1 MNDAS
6 DGSEER
12 GLQSSPLEADR
23 RDALKLIAAGVAGG
37 FAGALSGG
45 PANASAPKTPAASP
59 PRTDSRG
66 TTMTEAK
73 APSAIDHVAEGYWAC
88 ALQSLNDCVHPDA
101 TREAARERV
110 KRSLARIDVEMAGAK
125 RWIGADLKLIVLPE
139 YVLTGPPWGE
149 PIPVWADKAAFDMD
163 GAEYEALAALAEK
176 HAVFLSVNAYETDRH
191 FPGLYFQACVCFDP
205 AGNVVLRYRRLIS
218 MFAPSPHDVW
228 DKYLDVYGAEAVFP
242 VARTAIGNLAAIASE
257 EILYP
262 EIARCHA
269 IRGAEVFMHNTS
281 EAYTVT
287 MPQKR
292 IARLARAMENMAYV
306 VSANTAGS
314 IGIEVPVDSSN
325 GGSEIVDYYGNVVVQ
340 AGVGSTMT
348 ANARLD
354 VGDVRRYR
362 RRPGMSNMLS
372 RQALDLYVDSF
383 AEAGIRRRNGLLKD
397 GKIVVPER
405 SYFVEK
411 QREALGRMAERGVVP
426 K

>member
-1 MNDAS
+1 MNDANPAGDAHRL
-6 DGSEER
+6 DGER
-12 GLQSSPLEADR
+12 RE
-23 RDALKLIAAGVAGG
+23 ALKMITAGVAGL
-37 FAGALSGG
+37 AGGAGLG
-45 PANASAPKTPAASP
+45 AASP
-59 PRTDSRG
+59 AAAAASRTDSRG
-66 TTMTEAK
+66 TPMTDSK
-73 APSAIDHVAEGYWAC
+73 APPATDWVAEGYWAC
-88 ALQSLNDCVHPDA
+88 ALQTLNDCVHPDA

-110 KRSLARIDVEMAGAK
+110 KRSLARIDVEIAGAK

-163 GAEYEALAALAEK
+163 GPEYEALAALAEK
-176 HAVFLSVNAYETDRH
+176 HSVFLSVNAYETDRH

-205 AGNVVLRYRRLIS
+205 SGKLVLRYRRLIS

-269 IRGAEVFMHNTS
+269 IRGAEVFLHNTS

-292 IARLARAMENMAYV
+292 IARLARAMENLAYV

-314 IGIEVPVDSSN
+314 LGIEVPPDSSN

-340 AGVGSTMT
+340 AGVGATMT

-362 RRPGMSNMLS
+362 KRPGMSNLLS

-383 AEAGIRRRNGLLKD
+383 GDAGIRRRNGLLKN

-411 QREALGRMAERGVVP
+411 QREALARMADRGIVP

>member
-1 MNDAS
+1 MNHADLGP
-6 DGSEER
+6 D
-12 GLQSSPLEADR
+12 EAPPSAER
-23 RDALKLIAAGVAGG
+23 RDALKLLSAGVAAGVGG
-37 FAGALSGG
+37 LAGA
-45 PANASAPKTPAASP
+45 ASAVTTSAAAPRANQGSTMNDPKGTAPTA
-59 PRTDSRG
+59 TDW
-66 TTMTEAK
+66 A
-73 APSAIDHVAEGYWAC
+73 AEGYWAC
-88 ALQSLNDCVHPDA
+88 ALQTINDCVTVDA
-101 TREAARERV
+101 TRDAAHERV
-110 KRSLARIDVEMAGAK
+110 MRSLARIDVQMAGAK
-125 RWIGADLKLIVLPE
+125 RWVGADLKLIVLPE

-149 PIPVWADKAAFDMD
+149 PIDVWANKAAFEMD
-163 GAEYEALAALAEK
+163 GPEYEALAALAEK
-176 HAVFLSVNAYETDRH
+176 HAVYLSVNAYETDRH

-205 AGNVVLRYRRLIS
+205 AGKVVLRYRRLIS

-228 DKYLDVYGAEAVFP
+228 DRYLDVYGAEAVFP
-242 VARTAIGNLAAIASE
+242 VARTPIGNLAAIASE

-287 MPQKR
+287 MPQKK
-292 IARLARAMENMAYV
+292 IARLARAMENLAYV

-314 IGIEVPVDSSN
+314 IGIQVGVDSPN
-325 GGSEIVDYYGNVVVQ
+325 GGSDIIDYYGNVVVA
-340 AGVGSTMT
+340 AGQGETMT

-362 RRPGMSNMLS
+362 RRPGMSNLLS
-372 RQALDLYVDSF
+372 RQALDLYVDSY

-397 GKIVVPER
+397 GKVVIPDR

-411 QREALGRMAERGVVP
+411 QREALARMAERGIVPASVP